1 MKQFETLDFPIS
13 RTKDWIVIIVGPVA
27 SAGFYTKSL
36 FWTLLW
42 EVSWHVVCN
51 NIWMVWRYKKKEIP
65 CYLQKIVVF
74 KFYDFEKTVR
84 KTGCA
89 VRGFWVIIERFS
101 RRRPR
106 KSRDNHSKTSNRAS
120 CVPNSFP
127 EKAQNLKCAFS
138 WTLFSFTSEQ
148 IFHCSEEN
156 NANPRKRNVS

>member
-1 MKQFETLDFPIS
+1 MRK
-13 RTKDWIVIIVGPVA
+13 IIQPHFLV
-27 SAGFYTKSL
+27 FL
-36 FWTLLW
+36 F
-42 EVSWHVVCN
+42 SHVFMYVY
-51 NIWMVWRYKKKEIP
+51 V
-65 CYLQKIVVF
+65 IVVF
-74 KFYDFEKTVR
+74 KFYDFDKTVR

-156 NANPRKRNVS
+156 NANPRKNTFSSFWAKLLHWCE